1 MKKLYFI
8 LLLLALLFIS
18 ACDRFDQDYIRIIK
32 IEDFV
37 ANFQDETQSAL
48 ANQQIGNVMAF
59 YAENYFNNGMNKS
72 AMQNFYTREWSENV
86 MVSVNEIDA
95 DSMKYQIRIT
105 DTQLSVD
112 TTWTDYAKKVN
123 QSYYW
128 YGNQKNPVV
137 VPKQK
142 VLVEVLTGLWC
153 PNCPNAEHRLE
164 EIAETIP
171 DQMIMLNY
179 HLSDSI
185 AVSLSD
191 CMYYGNTAPMV
202 LFQGKTKLTGGQEDQ
217 LNQYLPII
225 TGFITEDAQLSL
237 TNVEFEKNGNTI
249 TGSVKI
255 NPFVNLD
262 LSNTYLRAVVYEKE
276 TTATH
281 FVSHEIQKNVVRA
294 RAMVDI
300 SSANLSN
307 PISFTINSTKYIS
320 NDTYLVIWVQKNVDF
335 STINP
340 STDKVYNCI
349 EVPINTKGVK

>member
-1 MKKLYFI
+1 MKKMTFI
-8 LLLLALLFIS
+8 LLLLALLLMS
-18 ACDRFDQDYIRIIK
+18 ACDRFDQDYLRIIK
-32 IEDFV
+32 IEDFLV
-37 ANFQDETQSAL
+37 NFQNDAQSAL
-48 ANQQIGNVMAF
+48 ANQQISNVMAY
-59 YAENYFNNGMNKS
+59 YANDYFNDGMNKS
-72 AMQNFYTREWSENV
+72 AMQSFYNRQWSENV
-86 MVSVNEIDA
+86 LITVNEIDA

-112 TTWTDYAKKVN
+112 TTWVDYAKKEN
-123 QSYYW
+123 QRYLW

-153 PNCPNAEHRLE
+153 PNCPNAEHELD
-164 EIAETIP
+164 EIAATIP
-171 DQMIMLNY
+171 DQMIIINY
-179 HLSDSI
+179 HLTDSLAI
-185 AVSLSD
+185 SLAD
-191 CMYYGNTAPMV
+191 CGYYGTTAPMA
-202 LFQGKTKLTGGQEDQ
+202 LFQGKTKVTGGGADQ

-237 TNVEFEKNGNTI
+237 TDLQFEKNGNTI

-262 LSNTYLRAVVYEKE
+262 LTNTYLRAVVYEKE

-281 FVSHEIQKNVVRA
+281 YINHEIQKNVVRA

-320 NDTYLVIWVQKNVDF
+320 NDTYLVLWVQKNVSF
-335 STINP
+335 SAIEP
-340 STDKVYNCI
+340 ATDKIYNCI
-349 EVPINTKGVK
+349 EVPINSKGVK